1 MEKAEGLQKQSI
13 PAVLIVVY
21 RRFHNIPQIVKAA
34 ALAGI
39 KQVYLAIDV
48 PKESE
53 QTSEYINNRTIA
65 LQECES
71 LSKSFSLNLDV
82 WVRES
87 NLGCAIS
94 VITACNWFFSAENF
108 GIVLEDDCLPSN
120 DFFLFVNKHSNLVFE
135 NNSIQFLC
143 GTQHAI
149 VRSLTPDLDY
159 VISTYPFLWGWA
171 TTRDKWFRIE
181 TSFIEERPLKMPANV
196 SIREKLYWKTGV
208 RRARQRRVD
217 VWDTIAVAHMVQRN
231 FVSVSPLVNL
241 INNKGLDEYATNHRK
256 AKTSKSLS
264 FELELNNS
272 FEDIRYV
279 DKEIRKYFFG
289 INLYM
294 PIRNLV
300 RWVLDSIQKSK
311 QPSLSQALKL
321 VLNQN
326 PNQTRE

>member
-21 RRFHNIPQIVKAA
+21 RRFHNIPQIVKTA

-48 PKESE
+48 PKGSE
-53 QTSEYINNRTIA
+53 QTSEYINDRTIA
-65 LQECES
+65 LRECEN
-71 LSKSFSLNLDV
+71 LSKGFNLNLNV

-120 DFFLFVNKHSNLVFE
+120 DFFSFVNKHSNLLFE

-149 VRSLTPDLDY
+149 VRLRTPDLEY
-159 VISTYPFLWGWA
+159 VVSTYPFLWGWA
-171 TTRDKWFRIE
+171 TTREKWFRIE
-181 TSFIEERPLKMPANV
+181 TSFTEERPLTLPANV
-196 SIREKLYWKTGV
+196 SIHEKFYWKTGV

-231 FVSVSPLVNL
+231 LVSISPLVNL
-241 INNKGLDEYATNHRK
+241 IDNKGLDEFATNHRK
-256 AKTSKSLS
+256 AKTNKPLS

-272 FEDIRYV
+272 CEDIRYV
-279 DKEIRKYFFG
+279 DKKIRKYFFR
-289 INLYM
+289 ITLYM

-321 VLNQN
+321 VLNQS
-326 PNQTRE
+326 PNQARE

>member
-1 MEKAEGLQKQSI
+1 MEKAEGFQKQSI

-21 RRFHNIPQIVKAA
+21 RRFHNVPQIVKTA

-53 QTSEYINNRTIA
+53 QTSGYINDRTIA
-65 LQECES
+65 LRECEK
-71 LSKSFSLNLDV
+71 LSKRFNLNLDV
-82 WVRES
+82 WVRER

-120 DFFLFVNKHSNLVFE
+120 DFFAFVNKHSNLLFE
-135 NNSIQFLC
+135 HKSIQFLC
-143 GTQHAI
+143 GTQHAL
-149 VRSLTPDLDY
+149 VQSLSPDLDY
-159 VISTYPFLWGWA
+159 VVSTYPFLWGWA

-181 TSFIEERPLKMPANV
+181 TSFIEERSLKLPANV
-196 SIREKLYWKTGV
+196 SLREKFYWKTGV

-217 VWDTIAVAHMVQRN
+217 VWDTIAVAHMVQMN
-231 FVSVSPLVNL
+231 FVSISPLVNL
-241 INNKGLDEYATNHRK
+241 IENKGLDEFATNHRK
-256 AKTSKSLS
+256 AKTNRPMS
-264 FELELNNS
+264 FELKLKNS
-272 FEDIRYV
+272 CEDSHYV
-279 DKEIRKYFFG
+279 DKQIRKYFFG
-289 INLYM
+289 ITLYM

-300 RWVLDSIQKSK
+300 RWVLDSLQKRK
-311 QPSLSQALKL
+311 HPSLSQELKL

-326 PNQTRE
+326 PHHARE